1 MPNIKDQLAIT
12 KKYSDITLTFDGSPT
27 TILTQNLDD
36 MGGED
41 DLDLNMS
48 GPFQRNGKNR
58 NKANYYQTSSV
69 EIDTIKSLGGSK
81 DNTQTAKEKK
91 IIENLEKLEKGN
103 KTGRNI
109 NKAKVQGWGT
119 SNSGV

>member
-1 MPNIKDQLAIT
+1 
-12 KKYSDITLTFDGSPT
+12 
-27 TILTQNLDD
+27 
-36 MGGED
+36 
-41 DLDLNMS
+41 MS